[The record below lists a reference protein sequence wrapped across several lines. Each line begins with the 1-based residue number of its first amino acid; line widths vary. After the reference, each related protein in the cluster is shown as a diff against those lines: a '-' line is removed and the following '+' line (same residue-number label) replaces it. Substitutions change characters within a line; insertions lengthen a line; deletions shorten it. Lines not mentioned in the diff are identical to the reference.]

1 MPALIHILF
10 ALAAGQVSGGGG
22 TPPPGQDNLSKLP
35 REGGTFRFQVAN
47 DAFTGSDDYF
57 SNGWIISWNTRGA
70 DRWEDLAPGWLSGA
84 IGAMPFMNGEPSQ
97 KRITLGISQ
106 LIFTPSDIEN
116 PELIVNDVPYAG
128 ALLFAISCSRQDPDS
143 QTAWQIVTGMVG
155 PASLAEETQDFVH
168 KTIRTPVAEGWS
180 HQLDD
185 EFILNVHFQHKHK
198 FLRAGD
204 PDGWGFEWGGV
215 AAAAVGNLT
224 TQVDAG
230 IEIRA
235 GWRMPAGFDPDP
247 IGRALLT
254 HGYLGDRV
262 ENPISAHFFAS
273 AAARGWARFIFLD
286 GNTWKESH
294 DIERNTWTAVFGG
307 GVTAAFY
314 RFRVTL
320 EFGATSQPAEG
331 EGGFESFGSLTFAYT
346 F

>member
-1 MPALIHILF
+1 MPAWIQILF
-10 ALAAGQVSGGGG
+10 ALTAGQVSGS
-22 TPPPGQDNLSKLP
+22 PELSPGVQEEPSKLP
-35 REGGTFRFQVAN
+35 KERGTLRFQIAN
-47 DAFTGSDDYF
+47 DALTGSDDYF
-57 SNGWIISWNTRGA
+57 SNGWIISWNSRGA

-84 IGAMPFMNGEPSQ
+84 IEAMPFMSGDPSQ
-97 KRITLGISQ
+97 KRITLAITQ

-116 PELIVNDVPYAG
+116 PELIVDDVPYAG
-128 ALLFAISCSRQDPDS
+128 ALLFALSCSRQDPDS
-143 QTAWQIVTGMVG
+143 LTAWQIVTGMVG
-155 PASLAEETQDFVH
+155 PASLAEETQDYVH
-168 KTIRTPVAEGWS
+168 TVIRTPVAEGWS

-185 EFILNVHFQHKHK
+185 EFILNIHCQHKRK
-198 FLRAGD
+198 FLKAGN
-204 PDGWGFEWGGV
+204 PDGWGFELGGV

-235 GWRMPAGFDPDP
+235 GWRMPPGFDPDP
-247 IGRALLT
+247 IGRAVLT

-262 ENPISAHFFAS
+262 ENPISVHLFAS

-294 DIERNTWTAVFGG
+294 DVERNTWTAVFGG
-307 GVTAAFY
+307 GVTAACY

-320 EFGATSQPAEG
+320 ELGATSQPAEG
-331 EGGFESFGSLTFAYT
+331 AGGFESFGGLALAYT